1 MVVNTSII
9 DMQGVGMVLENP
21 VPRGE
26 RLDFAAT
33 VFGCAVAV
41 VFVIVHVVGV
51 LGAGGVPSEAAA
63 VAGPAAVAGGTA
75 LDMGP
80 LAPVTLALLWSAF
93 VLEIVLVVA
102 VIALVAVV
110 AWRCVK
116 GSVFTPVTVRLV
128 GASAWVLVAY
138 LLVPPIL
145 AKLGGNL
152 ALRDLARTH
161 LDVPGMDLLRFA
173 VVYLFTMVLSLTWVA
188 FRRGTVLRQDQEG
201 LI

>member
-1 MVVNTSII
+1 MAI
-9 DMQGVGMVLENP
+9 QNP
-21 VPRGE
+21 APR
-26 RLDFAAT
+26 RDRTDFVAT

-41 VFVIVHVVGV
+41 VLVLVHVTGV
-51 LGAGGVPSEAAA
+51 LRAGGVPSEAAA
-63 VAGPAAVAGGTA
+63 VAGPAAVANGSA
-75 LDMGP
+75 LDMAS
-80 LAPVTLALLWSAF
+80 LASVTLAVLWSAF
-93 VLEIVLVVA
+93 ALEIILVVA
-102 VIALVAVV
+102 VIALIAVV
-110 AWRCVK
+110 AWRCVR
-116 GSVFTPVTVRLV
+116 GAVFTPLTVRLV

-152 ALRDLARTH
+152 ALRDLARTQ

-188 FRRGTVLRQDQEG
+188 FRRGTVLRQDQDG